1 MRCWS
6 MEGREILAEIIPF
19 VNLTPIVLPERLS
32 KKVEEERLKAEQ
44 EEREQEEEKIRNIRK
59 DFELGERLAREKVN
73 NITQNSHK

>member
-1 MRCWS
+1 

-32 KKVEEERLKAEQ
+32 KKVEKERLKAEQ

>member
-1 MRCWS
+1 

-19 VNLTPIVLPERLS
+19 VNLTPIMLPERLS

>member
-1 MRCWS
+1 
-6 MEGREILAEIIPF
+6 MEGKEILAEIIPF

-32 KKVEEERLKAEQ
+32 KKAEEERQKVEQ

>member
-1 MRCWS
+1 

-44 EEREQEEEKIRNIRK
+44 EEREQEEEKIRSIRK

>member
-1 MRCWS
+1 

-44 EEREQEEEKIRNIRK
+44 EEREQEEENIRNIRK

>member
-1 MRCWS
+1 

-59 DFELGERLAREKVN
+59 NFELGERLAREKVN

>member
-1 MRCWS
+1 